1 MRYLIFMFVFLGLV
15 HASEFYA
22 KLEPI
27 NSYLVKSAVSGKVIY
42 TNHKIEGLKANNTK
56 IIEIDSYVDKI
67 DLKQSINKLKLI
79 NDMIKIEN
87 KNYTRLKK
95 VSSKSGFEK
104 DNQKVKVLNLETTK
118 ADVLVKIAN
127 LKNNIKNKKLME
139 KNNYIFDI
147 AVKAS
152 DYVNPGTLLYEA
164 KDLSKGKLEI
174 YIPISHVSDIKNKV
188 IYIDGKKTT
197 LKIDKIF
204 NIADSKHISSYKAKI

>member
-95 VSSKSGFEK
+95 VTSKSGFEK
-104 DNQKVKVLNLETTK
+104 DKQKVKVLN
-118 ADVLVKIAN
+118 
-127 LKNNIKNKKLME
+127 
-139 KNNYIFDI
+139 
-147 AVKAS
+147 
-152 DYVNPGTLLYEA
+152 
-164 KDLSKGKLEI
+164 
-174 YIPISHVSDIKNKV
+174 
-188 IYIDGKKTT
+188 
-197 LKIDKIF
+197 
-204 NIADSKHISSYKAKI
+204 